1 MTDKIASAPNLLPF
15 PGPAERA
22 HRRLMAYLFA
32 RQPSAAALY
41 ERALDRQRG
50 VQPRGMFGSVAS

>member
-1 MTDKIASAPNLLPF
+1 MTDKIASATNILPF

-32 RQPSAAALY
+32 RQPSAAEMYAK
-41 ERALDRQRG
+41 ALDRQRG
-50 VQPRGMFGSVAS
+50 AVQLGMFGGAK